1 MGTIF
6 DQVVEFIDTKV
17 KLPEVDFPDVS
28 GAHTAEEIELAAE
41 RVRRHWSL
49 GVGPIAHMVRVV
61 ERAGAVV
68 AFFKDASTEVDALSI
83 TSRRPVIVRNDAKT
97 SPFRMRFDIAHELGH
112 LVLHEG
118 HVTGDRKTE
127 TEANRFASAFL
138 MPRSTFMKVFPKR
151 GSRID
156 WAGIRALKLEFQVSK
171 AAILYRAKS
180 LELLDDDQYRG
191 AVITL
196 KNRGEAIQEAED
208 AFCQKEEA
216 EIVTK
221 ALDVL
226 RVHHKLGRD
235 AVARQ
240 LDVNPALLA
249 QILPASPELDV
260 PPRAK
265 PMLQLVK

>member
-1 MGTIF
+1 
-6 DQVVEFIDTKV
+6 
-17 KLPEVDFPDVS
+17 
-28 GAHTAEEIELAAE
+28 
-41 RVRRHWSL
+41 
-49 GVGPIAHMVRVV
+49 
-61 ERAGAVV
+61 
-68 AFFKDASTEVDALSI
+68 
-83 TSRRPVIVRNDAKT
+83 
-97 SPFRMRFDIAHELGH
+97 
-112 LVLHEG
+112 
-118 HVTGDRKTE
+118 
-127 TEANRFASAFL
+127 
-138 MPRSTFMKVFPKR
+138 MKAFPKR

-156 WAGIRALKLEFQVSK
+156 WPGIRALKLEFQVSK

-226 RVHHKLGRD
+226 RVHHKLSRD
-235 AVARQ
+235 AVAKQ

-249 QILPASPELDV
+249 QILPASPELAD
-260 PPRAK
+260 PPRVK
-265 PMLQLVK
+265 PILQLVK